1 MFCFHAGDAGTTSI
15 LVDMMDKQTIAI
27 TTLEMV
33 NNKMGRRRLI
43 NNGDDDLI
51 MAEGEY
57 S

>member
-15 LVDMMDKQTIAI
+15 LVDMMDRPTIAI

-51 MAEGEY
+51 VTEGEY